1 MPHASCHRM
10 SHTGPILEGRGETDY
25 ERYVRVP
32 ELLDLQKPADKL
44 SNAEE
49 RLFQTTH
56 QAAELWLHQI
66 DYEIDRAVPLI
77 REDKLIFAADLLDRC
92 KRIITLLRD
101 QIVIVETMAPADYH
115 VIRTTSLGRGSG
127 QESPG
132 FNKLLDAGQRIWP
145 TFEEVMIRRNVTL
158 IDVERNPRDHQE
170 MFRLVQAMMDY
181 DEAFLNWRFT
191 HMRLAFRIIGSKVMS
206 LKGVPAA
213 QLELGTR
220 EPLFPELW
228 ETIST
233 LTSAHKSAYGGRT
246 PCAETGDGLL

>member
-1 MPHASCHRM
+1 MPQAAM
-10 SHTGPILEGRGETDY
+10 SHTGPILEGRGDTDY

-32 ELLDLQKPADKL
+32 ELLELQKPVEKL
-44 SNAEE
+44 SHPEE

-56 QAAELWLHQI
+56 QAAELWLHQV
-66 DYEIDRAVPLI
+66 DYEIDRVIALL
-77 REDKLIFAADLLDRC
+77 REDKLNFAADLLDRC
-92 KRIITLLRD
+92 KRIITVLRE

-132 FNKLLDAGQRIWP
+132 FNKLLDVGQRLWP
-145 TFEEVMIRRNVTL
+145 AFEEVMIRRDVTL
-158 IDVERNPRDHQE
+158 IDVERNPREHQE

-213 QLELGTR
+213 QLESGTR
-220 EPLFPELW
+220 EPLFPRLW
-228 ETIST
+228 ETISD
-233 LTSAHKSAYGGRT
+233 LT
-246 PCAETGDGLL
+246 AEFKPEY